1 LAEALGSAECPD
13 RFIAFSPGRVNLIG
27 EHTDYNDGL
36 CLPFAIKRGVT
47 VTAEPLDEP
56 RIDAS
61 ALDLGESDS
70 FRLGSEAEA
79 FSGWRAFVR
88 GIAAE
93 LAAGGH
99 SLRGACLTIEGD
111 LPRGAGLSSSAALAV
126 SLALALLAVAGEDQP
141 DRRELARLC
150 SRVENEW
157 VGARTGLLDQLA
169 VLLGRE
175 GHAVRLDCRTLET
188 RAVPLDLGDW
198 KLATLDSGAEHAH
211 GESGFEQAPGSA
223 GCARSGYNRRRAE
236 CERAR
241 LQLGLDSLRD
251 ATLADAAELADPLGR
266 RVRHVI
272 TENERV
278 DATVAAL
285 ARGELEAVASLLDA
299 SHRSLRDDFDVS
311 APEVEQAIERCRDAG
326 AAGARIVGGGF
337 GGSVLGL
344 FPPSAEPPSG
354 AVAVAPGPAASL
366 L

>member
-1 LAEALGSAECPD
+1 VRPD
-13 RFIAFSPGRVNLIG
+13 LFIAFSPGRVNLIG

-36 CLPFAIKRGVT
+36 CLPFAIERGVT
-47 VTAEPLDEP
+47 VTAEPLDEERVEAFAADLDERYGFELSRQSP
-56 RIDAS
+56 VAS
-61 ALDLGESDS
+61 RQGESS
-70 FRLGSEAEA
+70 AWKR
-79 FSGWRAFVR
+79 FVR
-88 GIAAE
+88 GVAAE
-93 LAAGGH
+93 LGDAGH
-99 SLRGACLTIEGD
+99 SLGGARLTIEGD
-111 LPRGAGLSSSAALAV
+111 LPQGAGLSSSAALAV
-126 SLALALLAVAGEDQP
+126 SLALALLAVAAEDEP

-157 VGARTGLLDQLA
+157 VGANTGLLDQLA

-175 GHAVRLDCRTLET
+175 GHALRLDCRTLET
-188 RAVPLDLGDW
+188 EPVPLDLGDW
-198 KLATLDSGAEHAH
+198 TLATLDSGAEHAH
-211 GESGFEQAPGSA
+211 GD
-223 GCARSGYNRRRAE
+223 SGYNRRRAE

-251 ATLADAAELADPLGR
+251 ATLADAGELADPLGR

-285 ARGELEAVASLLDA
+285 ASGDLEAVASLLDA

-311 APEVEQAIERCRDAG
+311 TPEVEQAIERCRDAG

-344 FPPSAEPPSG
+344 FPPSAEPPAR

>member
-1 LAEALGSAECPD
+1 MRPD

-36 CLPFAIKRGVT
+36 CLPFAIERGVT
-47 VTAEPLDEP
+47 VTAEPIDEA
-56 RIDAS
+56 RIEAG
-61 ALDLGESDS
+61 ALDLAESDS
-70 FRLGSEAEA
+70 FRLGSEAEGS
-79 FSGWRAFVR
+79 SGWRAFVH

-93 LAAGGH
+93 LAAAGH
-99 SLRGACLTIEGD
+99 SIRGARLTIEGD
-111 LPRGAGLSSSAALAV
+111 LPRGAGLSSSAALAA
-126 SLALALLAVAGEDQP
+126 SLALALLAVAGEDEP

-150 SRVENEW
+150 SRVETEW

-175 GHAVRLDCRTLET
+175 GHALRLDCRTLET
-188 RAVPLDLGDW
+188 EPVPLHLGDW
-198 KLATLDSGAEHAH
+198 TLATLDSGAEHAQ
-211 GESGFEQAPGSA
+211 GA
-223 GCARSGYNRRRAE
+223 YNRRRAE

-285 ARGELEAVASLLDA
+285 ARGDAEAVASLLDA

-311 APEVEQAIERCRDAG
+311 GPEVEQAIERCRDAG
-326 AAGARIVGGGF
+326 AAGTRIVGGGF

-344 FPPSAEPPSG
+344 FPPSTEPPPG
-354 AVAVAPGPAASL
+354 AVTVAPGPAASL